1 MDAMFVWQI
10 EPSRSKEPTETTYLL
25 SAEDFVF
32 TLDYTHKLLPKGSLE
47 HRASSF
53 RKKCDF
59 SDQEALEGQAT
70 SKPKTPTI

>member
-1 MDAMFVWQI
+1 
-10 EPSRSKEPTETTYLL
+10 
-25 SAEDFVF
+25 VF
-32 TLDYTHKLLPKGSLE
+32 TVDYTHKLLLKGSLE

-70 SKPKTPTI
+70 SQPKTLLSNAVVLSPYYLVLRSETK